1 MLYKDPFIID
11 PKTYRLIQDIQALPE
26 LKNFYLV
33 GGTALALQY
42 GHRNSIDIDLFTE
55 KEFVADDIISVLQ
68 NYFDVEVSF
77 KRDQGTLLTFVNN
90 IKTDFIRHNY
100 PLIKESQSEDGI
112 VFLSTEDIAAM
123 KLNAIVNSGKRLKDF
138 VDIYFLLEH
147 FSLNEMVSF
156 FHIKYPHLN
165 PLIVLKSLSYF
176 DDIDPD
182 MDPPKMKV
190 KLPITKILKR
200 INQAVLQS
208 NKIFDK

>member
-100 PLIKESQSEDGI
+100 PLIKESQNKDGI

-138 VDIYFLLEH
+138 VDVYFLLEH

-156 FHIKYPHLN
+156 FQIKYPHLN

>member
-1 MLYKDPFIID
+1 MLYKDPFIVD
-11 PKTYRLIQDIQALPE
+11 PQTFRLIQNIQALPE
-26 LKNFYLV
+26 FKDFYLV

-55 KEFVADDIISVLQ
+55 KEFVTDDLIAVLQ
-68 NYFDVEVSF
+68 SHFKIEVSF
-77 KRDQGTLLTFVNN
+77 KRNTGTLLTFIDN

-100 PLIKESQSEDGI
+100 PLIKEQQAEEGI
-112 VFLSTEDIAAM
+112 SFLSTEDIAAM

-138 VDIYFLLEH
+138 VDVYYLLEH

-156 FHIKYPHLN
+156 FQIKYPHLN

-182 MDPPKMKV
+182 MDPPKTRV
-190 KLPITKILKR
+190 KLSITKILNR

-208 NKIFDK
+208 NKIF